1 VTKCGTH
8 QLLLVCFYLFIFY
21 GAEAMFNSRQEGL
34 SPGLSLRHNSN
45 TRELFFFLKEGEIMG
60 RQVKQPKIAPKKKC
74 ITCEKE
80 FPLEKFYLSNNE
92 FHKSDNRFPVCKICI
107 NNQIDYN
114 NLETVYDI
122 LTQMN
127 RPFLSELWN
136 RSIVE
141 ANKTNREI
149 FGTYYKNVILNH
161 KTLTWK
167 NSQFEKQPKES
178 NSTVVDGNTQKNFI
192 KNEFKFNVTEEMIM
206 RWGSNYETDDYIKLE
221 DFYHKMKLSNRI
233 ETPQEETYLKKLAVI
248 SLKMDQELEAGNYG
262 QVKQLGDL
270 FSKYMADSKFR
281 AMDKTEAD
289 KTGGIRNFGTIF
301 AEVEKDGHIPP
312 WEEYRKIKGLTQDI
326 VDKTIMHIENFTLR
340 LNRVERMT
348 EPPED
353 TPKLTKEDTDML
365 ES

>member
-1 VTKCGTH
+1 
-8 QLLLVCFYLFIFY
+8 
-21 GAEAMFNSRQEGL
+21 
-34 SPGLSLRHNSN
+34 
-45 TRELFFFLKEGEIMG
+45 MG
-60 RQVKQPKIAPKKKC
+60 RQIKQKQPEVTPKKKC
-74 ITCEKE
+74 LTCQIEKT
-80 FPLEKFYLSNNE
+80 LDKYYLSNNE

-107 NNQIDYN
+107 GKQIDYEN
-114 NLETVYDI
+114 IETVYDI

-127 RPFLSELWN
+127 RPFLAATWN
-136 RSIVE
+136 SSIIE
-141 ANKTNREI
+141 TNKTNKDL
-149 FGTYYKNVILNH
+149 FGTYYKNVILNY
-161 KTLTWK
+161 KELTWK
-167 NSQFEKQPKES
+167 NSQFEKSTKENNNVIAQS
-178 NSTVVDGNTQKNFI
+178 EQKSFS
-192 KNEFKFNVTEEMIM
+192 KNDFKFSVTEEMVI

-221 DFYHKMKLSNRI
+221 DFYHTMRMSNRI

-248 SLKMDQELEAGNYG
+248 SLKMDQELDEGNYG

-301 AEVEKDGHIPP
+301 AEVEKDSHIPP

-340 LNRVERMT
+340 LNKIERMA

-353 TPKLTKEDTDML
+353 TPKIGDT
-365 ES
+365 E